1 MTQNVN
7 NNETAG
13 RVDLRY
19 VSLAVGSDRAN
30 YDIAFS
36 RIDNLG
42 ATALKLTSDE
52 AAGIEGTGSMIL
64 ILVAMSVL

>member
-1 MTQNVN
+1 MSIITRQPV
-7 NNETAG
+7 G
-13 RVDLRY
+13 VDLRY

-52 AAGIEGTGSMIL
+52 AAGIEVCGSMIL